1 MVGKLI
7 VLVGPSGVG
16 KGTVL
21 KKVFEK
27 LPNLVYSIS
36 VTTRAKRP
44 NEVEGQN
51 YFFRS
56 REEFLNLVA
65 QNEMLEWAEFVGNYY
80 GTPKKYIQEN
90 IINNRNVI
98 LEIEMEGAK
107 QIKQKM
113 PEAKFIFVAPPS
125 IEILHKRLTERGTE
139 PEVTIKARVEK
150 AKQELAQAEW
160 FDYCLVNEEGQA
172 DETARHLIDIIQNF

>member
-90 IINNRNVI
+90 IINN
-98 LEIEMEGAK
+98 L
-107 QIKQKM
+107 
-113 PEAKFIFVAPPS
+113 
-125 IEILHKRLTERGTE
+125 
-139 PEVTIKARVEK
+139 
-150 AKQELAQAEW
+150 
-160 FDYCLVNEEGQA
+160 
-172 DETARHLIDIIQNF
+172 